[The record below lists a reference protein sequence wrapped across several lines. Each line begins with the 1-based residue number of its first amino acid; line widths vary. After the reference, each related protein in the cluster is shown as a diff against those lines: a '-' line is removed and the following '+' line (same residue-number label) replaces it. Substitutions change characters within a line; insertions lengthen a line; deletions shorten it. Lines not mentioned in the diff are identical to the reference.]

1 MLKFGCNQNFCHNS
15 IFLSLNTTRIKINY
29 VPKWEKIAQI
39 FNAYLFQYM
48 YITTYLTN
56 PVVCY
61 RIWRNWIIL
70 SIETCFLQLHQQL
83 SCYIFSSPWLQADY
97 ALRYK
102 TGVSVPRPRRHK
114 FSEYQ
119 KSFSWKDGAKASPV
133 LAAEQVSQNSHN
145 FAWWGHVF

>member
-29 VPKWEKIAQI
+29 VPKWEKVAQI
-39 FNAYLFQYM
+39 FNAYLFKYM

-70 SIETCFLQLHQQL
+70 SIETCFLWTESSSCISNYHAIFFLHRGCRLTMLWDTKPGYQSHDL
-83 SCYIFSSPWLQADY
+83 ADTSSLNIRSRLAG
-97 ALRYK
+97 K
-102 TGVSVPRPRRHK
+102 TEPKPR
-114 FSEYQ
+114 
-119 KSFSWKDGAKASPV
+119 
-133 LAAEQVSQNSHN
+133 LC
-145 FAWWGHVF
+145 